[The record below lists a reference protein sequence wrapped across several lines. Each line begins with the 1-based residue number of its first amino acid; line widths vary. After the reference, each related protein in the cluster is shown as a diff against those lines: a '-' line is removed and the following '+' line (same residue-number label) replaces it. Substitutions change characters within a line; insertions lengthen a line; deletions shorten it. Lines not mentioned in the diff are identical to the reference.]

1 MCMSLGLTIKIP
13 TLIQKLKSADDEAE
27 HFSDHFFS
35 LENNSGVR
43 YLYQSVLLPL
53 LNDQSVDT
61 RNLNM
66 DSFDM
71 EDIGTLFSFYLE
83 NFTHN
88 SKEFSGLRH
97 IYEKCS
103 ESPAKSMPICFL

>member
-1 MCMSLGLTIKIP
+1 MSLGLTIKIP
-13 TLIQKLKSADDEAE
+13 TLIQRLKSADDEAE

-61 RNLNM
+61 RDLNM